1 MRWAMTWAM
10 RSAVTS
16 AMTRGGTAA
25 AGVARIPPGLL
36 TPGAPCSKVCP
47 LAAHNRAGPESC

>member
-1 MRWAMTWAM
+1 MT
-10 RSAVTS
+10 
-16 AMTRGGTAA
+16 GTAA

-47 LAAHNRAGPESC
+47 LAAHNRDGPESC